1 MKNKLF
7 IYFQINI
14 ITFIVAIALIKI
26 LFNSSFIEPD
36 YYACTQ
42 IKFMEFSIFEN
53 SFFLNYPISCDQNEY
68 LLGFNNFNYIINNE
82 YSYQQRPIYIFS
94 VFFINNMFSPLYSLF
109 NFNEFFSIIF
119 SIIIVHIFVLN
130 AGLMMILELTDVKKI
145 SLKDKIFVVVI
156 NTLHPMAKWGLF
168 EPSNQMLTLL
178 QLVFPIYMIKKNRNI
193 SFFWWGLLFLY
204 NRTFLVS
211 FLIYFILK
219 IIRDKKFKPRYFF
232 EILLFIMPFFIYK
245 FYFFINDINSFDT
258 NTETYQQ
265 FTWII
270 DYFTGGNRKYG
281 EYFCHRIPG
290 FISCYLDRTIDLL
303 TYLSIPF
310 IVSIF
315 VLYFN
320 FRNENK
326 LIKQLL
332 ISFSI
337 FYIFWSLIGWY
348 PLRFIYYS
356 LGNLINFLLIYGYF
370 KVNRNVLEK
379 TFYSI
384 PLVFYFL
391 FLTMWN
397 NPESNAFIASQVVYL
412 SGALFVLY
420 IYIRRKNKSNF
431 IV

>member
-1 MKNKLF
+1 MKNKLL
-7 IYFQINI
+7 IYFQLNI
-14 ITFIVAIALIKI
+14 ITFFVAIALIKI
-26 LFNSSFIEPD
+26 LFNSSLIEPD

-42 IKFMEFSIFEN
+42 IKLMEFSIFEN
-53 SFFLNYPISCDQNEY
+53 SFFLNYPISCDHNEY

-82 YSYQQRPIYIFS
+82 HSYQQRPVYIFS
-94 VFFINNMFSPLYSLF
+94 VFFINNMLTPLYSLF

-119 SIIIVHIFVLN
+119 SVIIVHVFILN

-145 SLKDKIFVVVI
+145 SLKDKIFIVVI
-156 NTLHPMAKWGLF
+156 NILHPMAKWGLF

-211 FLIYFILK
+211 FLIYFIFKTLK
-219 IIRDKKFKPRYFF
+219 DKKFTPRYFF
-232 EILLFIMPFFIYK
+232 EILLFFMPFSMYK
-245 FYFFINDINSFDT
+245 IYFFINDINSFDT

-281 EYFCHRIPG
+281 EYFCHRVPG
-290 FISCYLDRTIDLL
+290 FINCYLDRTIDLL
-303 TYLSIPF
+303 IYLSIPF
-310 IVSIF
+310 IISIF
-315 VLYFN
+315 VLYIN
-320 FRNENK
+320 YRNESK

-332 ISFSI
+332 ISFSF

-356 LGNLINFLLIYGYF
+356 LGNLINFLVIYGYF

-384 PLVFYFL
+384 PLIFYFL

-397 NPESNAFIASQVVYL
+397 NPESNAFISTQVIYL

-420 IYIRRKNKSNF
+420 IYIRRKNNSNF
-431 IV
+431 IF

>member
-94 VFFINNMFSPLYSLF
+94 VFFINNMLSPLYSLF

-119 SIIIVHIFVLN
+119 SVIIVHIFVLN

-332 ISFSI
+332 ITFSI